1 MSETILLKARLFDA
15 QESVAQ
21 LQNQNKEFVQALSA
35 IAQVVGLTEGDI
47 QLQAVVDAVRSHVE
61 AEPEQLEQLELIS
74 E

>member
-47 QLQAVVDAVRSHVE
+47 QLQAVVDAVRAAVE
-61 AEPEQLEQLELIS
+61 PEQLELIS

>member
-47 QLQAVVDAVRSHVE
+47 QLQAVVDAVRAAV
-61 AEPEQLEQLELIS
+61 EPEQPELIS